1 MTRLAQLAEEVVA
14 CRRCPRLVA
23 YLGEVARTK
32 RRAYR
37 DQEYWG
43 RPVPGS
49 GDPRARVLIVG
60 LAPAAHGA
68 ARTGRVFTGDESSQF
83 LARALHRAGWSSQP
97 FSVSRDDGR
106 KLREVYITLAARCAP
121 PDNRPAPEELRAC
134 RPYLEEELRILSRLR
149 VVVAL
154 GRIAFD
160 ATLAAGASAG
170 WSVPAR
176 KPVFA
181 HGAEIDLD
189 GRRLIASYH
198 PSPQNTKTGKLT
210 AAMFDAVFDRARRIL
225 ETKPSVA

>member
-37 DQEYWG
+37 DEEYWG

-83 LARALHRAGWSSQP
+83 LARALHRIGWSSQP
-97 FSVSRDDGR
+97 FSISRDDGR

-121 PDNRPAPEELRAC
+121 PDNRPTPVELRAC
-134 RPYLEEELRILSRLR
+134 RPHLEQELRVLSRLR

-160 ATLAAGASAG
+160 AALAAGNAVG
-170 WSVPAR
+170 WPVPAR
-176 KPVFA
+176 KPAFA
-181 HGAEIDLD
+181 HGVEVDLG
-189 GRRLIASYH
+189 GRRLLASYH
-198 PSPQNTKTGKLT
+198 PSPQNTNTGKLT
-210 AAMFDAVFDRARRIL
+210 AAMFDAVFDRARTVL
-225 ETKPSVA
+225 EMKPSLA